1 MAMHINFNQVLS
13 YLSASDSKKS
23 IFVKQIAFLMMIW
36 VLSFFQGLSS
46 AYAADASRSDYI
58 IGAGDLVRITVYS
71 SPDLTTEARVSAAG
85 TITFPLLG
93 EVKIGDLS
101 PAMAEKKVVD
111 GLEQGGFIKQAQ
123 VNLVVLQFQ
132 SQFIS
137 VLGDVFKPGRFP
149 LDRPSNLSD
158 VLALAGGATPNGSD
172 IVTIVRTKN
181 GKTTKQDYDL
191 RELLTKGNA
200 DFNPKVIGDDIVY
213 VNTREVSV
221 LGQVN
226 RPGKY
231 SVVGGVRTVLDFLSQ
246 AGGISPGGADK
257 IIVITNRDGKII
269 KHEIDVDQLYRTAD
283 TKANFELASGDSIYV
298 PRTPVFYIYGE
309 VQRPGAFRLER
320 NMTLAQALSTG
331 GGLTARGTERG
342 IKIKRMDA
350 NGKLTTISTQA
361 SDFLQVDDVVYIGE
375 SLF

>member
-1 MAMHINFNQVLS
+1 
-13 YLSASDSKKS
+13 
-23 IFVKQIAFLMMIW
+23 MIW
-36 VLSFFQGLSS
+36 MLSFFQGFSS
-46 AYAADASRSDYI
+46 AYAADVARSDYM

-71 SPDLTTEARVSAAG
+71 SPDLTTEARVTAAG

-93 EVKIGDLS
+93 EIKIGDLS
-101 PAMAEKKVVD
+101 PAMAEKKLVE

-137 VLGDVFKPGRFP
+137 VLGDVYKPGRFP

-158 VLALAGGATPNGSD
+158 VLALAGGPTPNGSD
-172 IVTIVRTKN
+172 IVTIVRTKE

-200 DFNPKVIGDDIVY
+200 DNNPKVIGDDIVY
-213 VNTREVSV
+213 VNAREVSV

-231 SVVGGVRTVLDFLSQ
+231 SVVGGVRSVLDFLSQ
-246 AGGISPGGADK
+246 AGGISSGGADK
-257 IIVITNRDGKII
+257 IIVITNRNGKTV
-269 KHEIDVDQLYRTAD
+269 KHEIDVDQLYRSAD
-283 TKANFELASGDSIYV
+283 TKSNFELASGDSIYV

-331 GGLTARGTERG
+331 GGLTGRGTERG
-342 IKIKRMDA
+342 VKIKRMDVS
-350 NGKLTTISTQA
+350 GKLTTISA
-361 SDFLQVDDVVYIGE
+361 NPSDFLQVDDVVYIGE